1 MSTEIAERQPY
12 DRETNQLMVLAQQA
26 FASGLFKALKSPAEA
41 FIRMAVAKEMGLGP
55 TTGLRA
61 IYLVNGVPAFSA
73 GFMAARVK
81 SSRRYNYKVAE
92 KTALKCRLEWFEM
105 GEPIGHSEFT
115 MEMGKRAGLISK
127 DVWKSFPESM
137 LFARA
142 LTDGVRTFCP
152 DVMMG
157 HNAYTTEEL
166 GAEATAD
173 DLPASATVVEKLVE
187 KTEPVEAVSAA
198 PTAGEIW
205 DLIRLKGADVVT
217 ILRTYGVEKIDDLN
231 PDQKKKLKTI
241 LMFK

>member
-41 FIRMAVAKEMGLGP
+41 FVRMAVAKEMGLGP

-61 IYLVNGVPAFSA
+61 IYLVNGTPAFSA

-81 SSRRYNYKVAE
+81 SSRRYNYKVIE
-92 KTALKCRLEWFEM
+92 KTALKCCLEWFEM
-105 GEPIGHSEFT
+105 GESIGHSEFT
-115 MEMGKRAGLISK
+115 MEMGKRAGLTSK

-166 GAEATAD
+166 GAEATSD
-173 DLPASATVVEKLVE
+173 DLPASATVVEKTISVE
-187 KTEPVEAVSAA
+187 MAPAI

-205 DLIRLKGADVVT
+205 DLIRLKGADAVT
-217 ILRTYGVEKIDDLN
+217 ILRTYNVEKIDDLTS
-231 PDQKKKLKTI
+231 DQRKKLKTI